1 MEEEELRPSV
11 TSKITNAPVWEYCW
25 KQELYIEK
33 KMYHKQNELK
43 VYKVEVLTGSLL
55 CCTKQIVNKD
65 SSMCT
70 QLFAVVAHQGAACSD
85 NYRCSLVVIYSTG
98 SQTMGRAPLK
108 CHRINLRGREMI
120 NQERFCCNFWEFSVI
135 ICVCVYV
142 KYHNLHLFKQLQHNK
157 FPPRVIYCHV
167 NYFVSL

>member
-142 KYHNLHLFKQLQHNK
+142 KYHNFASLLLFKSN
-157 FPPRVIYCHV
+157 C
-167 NYFVSL
+167 